1 MTRIPSRGLSPG
13 VVVSIK
19 VRKYTITPHHQ
30 HHGVLFLVF
39 FVRKSSKEKVSSI
52 IHKIL
57 KTLSIKH
64 LVFLKLLA
72 KFKCKNCQ
80 VETAPAD
87 KEAREDFN
95 KFVREILDQNTNH
108 GGQSCAAA
116 D

>member
-1 MTRIPSRGLSPG
+1 MGGCDENTKQRAQSWSCCQYQ
-13 VVVSIK
+13 SKK
-19 VRKYTITPHHQ
+19 VHHQ
-30 HHGVLFLVF
+30 HHRVLFLVF

-95 KFVREILDQNTNH
+95 KFVREILDQNTNN
-108 GGQSCAAA
+108 GGRLGAEFL
-116 D
+116 